1 MGSEKDRTSHTEAS
15 NLGKDSVPLSTYR
28 TPLNH
33 NYRVCIPDYYTVDY
47 RDTETIHAI
56 INSTNAQYH

>member
-1 MGSEKDRTSHTEAS
+1 MGLGKARTSCTEATNS
-15 NLGKDSVPLSTYR
+15 GKDSVPLSTYR

-56 INSTNAQYH
+56 INLTNAQYH